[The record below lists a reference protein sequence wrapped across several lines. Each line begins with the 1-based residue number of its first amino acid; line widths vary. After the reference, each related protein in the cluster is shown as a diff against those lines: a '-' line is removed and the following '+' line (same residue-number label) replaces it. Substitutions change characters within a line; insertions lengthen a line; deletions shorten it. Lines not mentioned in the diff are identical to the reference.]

1 MILLK
6 DSAWFAV
13 KRGMSAKRLASGG
26 WLVCVFSVT
35 MLAAAASPSG
45 VRHASTC
52 LADGFSTASGHGLF
66 VRVGAF
72 SNTVLLSTDGTHWAC
87 QNSGTP
93 SSLYSIAFG
102 NDRFVA
108 VGNEGA
114 IVISADGVA
123 WKLLKSGT
131 EERLRSIIFARKM
144 FVAVGYNGLVLTSRD
159 GLGWKS
165 RNSGTD
171 DRLHGVVFGNDRFI
185 AISKKGQ
192 ILESRDGS
200 KWTRLTALA
209 GTFKGIAYANGRF
222 TADSLEGVAFT
233 SPDGVGWAANFPM
246 IASSDDRRDPRS
258 R

>member
-1 MILLK
+1 MN
-6 DSAWFAV
+6 V
-13 KRGMSAKRLASGG
+13 KRAAIGG
-26 WLVCVFSVT
+26 WLVCILSVAT
-35 MLAAAASPSG
+35 LAASASRSG
-45 VRHASTC
+45 VRHAPPTC
-52 LADGFSTASGHGLF
+52 LAEGFSTASGKGVLA
-66 VRVGAF
+66 RVGGF
-72 SNTVLLSTDGTHWAC
+72 SSSVLLSPDGTHWAC

-123 WKLLKSGT
+123 WKLVNSGT

-209 GTFKGIAYANGRF
+209 GTFKAIAYANGRF

-233 SPDGVGWAANFPM
+233 SPDGVGWTADFPM